1 MKFIIC
7 TAVCLSILF
16 FSSCQSTNDIYIVRH
31 AEKSAE
37 PVSDPHLTIEGK
49 QRAETLKDLLKDKKI
64 KAIFST
70 EKNRTAET
78 ATPLSRLLN
87 IPVQYYGNDTLPAF
101 LRTVAKL
108 KKNLLIV
115 GHSNTTVTM
124 ISSLRL
130 LQTITY
136 IPEDDY
142 DNFFILKVKNGKVLK
157 LIETTYGTISP
168 KVK

>member
-7 TAVCLSILF
+7 AALFLSTSF
-16 FSSCQSTNDIYIVRH
+16 FTSCQSTNEIYIVRH

-37 PVSDPHLTIEGK
+37 PASDPHLTTDGK
-49 QRAETLKDLLKDKKI
+49 FRAETLKDLLKDKNI

-70 EKNRTAET
+70 DKNRTVET
-78 ATPLSRLLN
+78 ATPLSRFLN
-87 IPVQYYGNDTLPAF
+87 LPIQNYGNDTLPRF
-101 LRTVAKL
+101 LQGL
-108 KKNLLIV
+108 IGSKKNTLVV

-130 LQTITY
+130 PQNITY

-142 DNFFILKVKNGKVLK
+142 DNFFILKVKNGKAVK
-157 LIETTYGTISP
+157 LTETTYGTVSP

>member
-1 MKFIIC
+1 MKFIIS
-7 TAVCLSILF
+7 TALCLSTLF
-16 FSSCQSTNDIYIVRH
+16 FTSCQSTNDIYIIRH
-31 AEKSAE
+31 AEKSTDPA
-37 PVSDPHLTIEGK
+37 SDPHLTIEGK

-70 EKNRTAET
+70 EKNRTVET
-78 ATPLSRLLN
+78 AIPLSRLLN
-87 IPVQYYGNDTLPAF
+87 IAVQYYGNDTLSAF
-101 LRTVAKL
+101 LQTVAKL
-108 KKNLLIV
+108 KKNSLIV

-130 LQTITY
+130 PQTITY

-142 DNFFILKVKNGKVLK
+142 DNFFIIRVKNGKAVNLT
-157 LIETTYGTISP
+157 EATYGTVST

>member
-1 MKFIIC
+1 MNFIIC
-7 TAVCLSILF
+7 TALFLSTF
-16 FSSCQSTNDIYIVRH
+16 FFTSCQSTNEIYIVRH

-37 PVSDPHLTIEGK
+37 PASDPHLTTDGK
-49 QRAETLKDLLKDKKI
+49 FRAEILKDILKDKKI

-70 EKNRTAET
+70 EKNRTMET
-78 ATPLSRLLN
+78 AAPLSRLLN
-87 IPVQYYGNDTLPAF
+87 IAVQYYRNDTLPGF
-101 LRTVAKL
+101 LKTVAKL
-108 KKNLLIV
+108 KKNSLIV

-130 LQTITY
+130 PQTITY

-142 DNFFILKVKNGKVLK
+142 DNFFIIKVKNGRVLK
-157 LIETTYGTISP
+157 LTETTYGTVSP